1 MKPDRPGL
9 DESLTD
15 AEYDRLEAIVGN
27 FEADDAM
34 NAEEMDGFFAAL
46 ICGPVTI
53 LPSVYLDEIWG
64 GQETPFA
71 TADGL
76 DEFLNLAMR
85 HWNFV
90 ALTLASPDMVYLP
103 RLVTEEGEAVP
114 RGNRWAQGFLR
125 GIGLSREAWHD
136 IFEDEDDFAILLA
149 IFALAHEN
157 DPDPEICT
165 WKRPPNRK
173 LREQTLVGL
182 GVAAQRTY
190 EFFRP
195 HRMRKARQE
204 QSGVRRVRQRIGRNA
219 LCPCGSGKKYK
230 RCCGNATLQ

>member
-15 AEYDRLEAIVGN
+15 AEYDRLEAIIGN
-27 FEADDAM
+27 FEGEDVM

-46 ICGPVTI
+46 ICGPATI

-71 TADGL
+71 TTDGL
-76 DEFLNLAMR
+76 NEYLNLAMR

-90 ALTLASPDMVYLP
+90 ARTLASPDMVYLP
-103 RLVTEEGEAVP
+103 WLVPEEGEEVP
-114 RGNRWAQGFLR
+114 RGNRWARGFLR
-125 GIGLSREAWHD
+125 GIGLSREAWDD
-136 IFEDEDDFAILLA
+136 IFEEENDFAILLPV
-149 IFALAHEN
+149 FALVHEN
-157 DPDPEICT
+157 DSDPETRT
-165 WKRPPNRK
+165 WNTAPDRE
-173 LREQTLVGL
+173 LRMEVLAGL
-182 GVAAQRTY
+182 AVSAQRAY

-195 HRMRKARQE
+195 HRTREARRE
-204 QSGVRRVRQRIGRNA
+204 QTGARRVGQKIGRNA

-230 RCCGNATLQ
+230 HCCGNATLQ